1 MTEEYIRTLRQQ
13 LKGFSADEQ
22 NELIDEINSHIES
35 GEEDSKIGKDSEHRR
50 EKMIH
55 ELGSP
60 KDMGRNFQELYRPNR
75 FIDYLLILLPYFLY
89 PYLNTLYSTLMPRY
103 SWADIRLDIL
113 IHLPLVAVGLWR
125 RSAPLT
131 LFWATI
137 LISQLFIITVQM
149 DLYYGIQT
157 AFWAFLLLTLLA
169 LAGSLI
175 WKHKNDLLIVIFGL
189 VPLSMC
195 ILGNILS
202 TLHIADYSFG
212 PIGQS
217 LLLIYSSVNS
227 VIFYIMMLAMAAYFL
242 AASRQFRWLALMLYS
257 LAIGV
262 SQSYLNNVFSEQ
274 IYMLWIVLPLTLVI
288 LGWYLEQNNRKRLTE
303 ALS

>member
-1 MTEEYIRTLRQQ
+1 MTEEYIRTLRRQ
-13 LKGFSADEQ
+13 LEGFSAEEQ
-22 NELIDEINSHIES
+22 NKLIDEIYSHIES
-35 GEEDSKIGKDSEHRR
+35 GEEDTKVSNDSEHRR
-50 EKMIH
+50 KKMIH

-60 KDMGRNFQELYRPNR
+60 KDMSRNFQELYRPNR
-75 FIDYLLILLPYFLY
+75 FVDYLLILIPYFLY
-89 PYLNTLYSTLMPRY
+89 PYLNSLYSNLMPRY

-131 LFWATI
+131 LFWAAI
-137 LISQLFIITVQM
+137 LISQLFTITLQM

-157 AFWAFLLLTLLA
+157 AFWAFLLLMLLA

-175 WKHKNDLLIVIFGL
+175 WKHKNDLLLVTFGL
-189 VPLSMC
+189 MPLSMC

-202 TLHIADYSFG
+202 TLHITDYSLG
-212 PIGQS
+212 SVGQS
-217 LLLIYSSVNS
+217 LLLIYSSVNT
-227 VIFYIMMLAMAAYFL
+227 VIFYIMMLAMALYFL
-242 AASRQFRWLALMLYS
+242 PVNRSFRWLALMLYS
-257 LAIGV
+257 LTIGV

-274 IYMLWIVLPLTLVI
+274 IYMLWIVLPLALVI
-288 LGWYLEQNNRKRLTE
+288 LGWYLEQNNRKRWTE